1 MAIRITVASDFWA
14 LHGEVLGVCDRLP
27 IDNLL
32 TYLILI
38 TIPTNDAHLLYLLH
52 SLFASLLAYLFATY
66 LPKYFLLYPLAYI
79 LSYLLAY
86 LVTYFLYTTLNWIWL
101 TVPAYL
107 TYLLCILTVFS
118 SCFCRHAPRKN
129 TMWTDG
135 RRTERGRESE
145 QQRDMCALS
154 SWACCL
160 STSAFITQQSM
171 L

>member
-1 MAIRITVASDFWA
+1 MLS
-14 LHGEVLGVCDRLP
+14 VCDRLP

-86 LVTYFLYTTLNWIWL
+86 LVTYFLYTTLN
-101 TVPAYL
+101 
-107 TYLLCILTVFS
+107 
-118 SCFCRHAPRKN
+118 
-129 TMWTDG
+129 
-135 RRTERGRESE
+135 
-145 QQRDMCALS
+145 
-154 SWACCL
+154 
-160 STSAFITQQSM
+160 
-171 L
+171 